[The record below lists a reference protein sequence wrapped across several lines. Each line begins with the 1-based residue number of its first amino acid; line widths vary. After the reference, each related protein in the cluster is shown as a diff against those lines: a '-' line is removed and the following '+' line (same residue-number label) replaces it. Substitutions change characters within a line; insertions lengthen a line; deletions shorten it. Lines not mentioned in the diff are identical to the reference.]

1 MSLASAD
8 PSTIHY
14 KRSSL
19 FILELREID
28 DLANSI
34 EKDGKRANAKKVITP
49 GNKSTIDKT
58 YNTYLVWKLSTNSK
72 S

>member
-19 FILELREID
+19 LIFELREID

-34 EKDGKRANAKKVITP
+34 EKDGKKGKREE
-49 GNKSTIDKT
+49 S
-58 YNTYLVWKLSTNSK
+58 YNSRK
-72 S
+72 